1 MKITQASEQYAPL
14 SPNEKMQFTFIPR
27 RISDGDTIVGD
38 FDKGHNIWQLD
49 VSLRLRN
56 IDCAETNSK
65 DPRLAALG
73 LAAKRFVE
81 NVIPLNKPILVYSYY
96 AKRPTD
102 EATLNEIADHGIQY
116 VLEKEKFGRFPI
128 DIELVD
134 YQKPTYV
141 ESRRY
146 LTGLL
151 LQLNLAVPYLKPI
164 NRDLLIPRHLEN
176 YKKVFNG

>member
-1 MKITQASEQYAPL
+1 MKITRASEQYAPL

-56 IDCAETNSK
+56 IDCAEKDSK

-96 AKRPTD
+96 VKRPTD
-102 EATLNEIADHGIQY
+102 GATLNEIADHGIQY

-128 DIELVD
+128 DIELTD
-134 YQKPTYV
+134 YNYKN
-141 ESRRY
+141 SHIF
-146 LTGLL
+146 LTQLL
-151 LQLNLAVPYLKPI
+151 VRLYLAVRYEKPI
-164 NRDLLIPRHLEN
+164 NRNLLIPKHLEN
-176 YKKVFNG
+176 YKKVFNE